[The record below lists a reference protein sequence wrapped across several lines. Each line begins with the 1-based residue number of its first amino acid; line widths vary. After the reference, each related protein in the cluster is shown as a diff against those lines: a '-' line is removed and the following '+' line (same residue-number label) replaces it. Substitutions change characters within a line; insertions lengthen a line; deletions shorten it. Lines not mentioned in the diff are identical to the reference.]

1 MTEIR
6 EWADCKRLAGT
17 VDDARRL
24 PEKFPTQ
31 LAMALSVLFS
41 ENGLPN
47 LPIILIEPHQNQ
59 RGVLQIRFYYAD
71 NEPLSM
77 NSAQASAL
85 ARNLRQLGEVQLAD
99 EIDDA
104 VRVAIPKVKM
114 V

>member
-1 MTEIR
+1 MSKIR
-6 EWADCKRLAGT
+6 EWVDCERLAGT

-31 LAMALSVLFS
+31 LSMALSVLFS

-59 RGVLQIRFYYAD
+59 RGVVQIRFCYAD
-71 NEPLSM
+71 NEPLSIDLV
-77 NSAQASAL
+77 QASAL
-85 ARNLRQLGEVQLAD
+85 ARNLRQLGEVELAD

-104 VRVAIPKVKM
+104 LRANP
-114 V
+114 